1 MASLQDIRRRIASVQ
16 STRKLTKAMEMV
28 SAAKLRRA
36 QARVLALRPY
46 ATDMVEMMMN
56 LATYAEDEAGEFPL
70 LRTHDKEEAHAL
82 VVITGDRGFAGAF
95 NANVIRRG
103 LDVDRELRARGVDV
117 RWLVVGKKGI
127 STLRFRGVDLDHTWQ
142 GKSDHP
148 VYADAQVIAR
158 LVADLYVHEQ
168 VDKVHLIC
176 NHFKSPFEQRVMDV
190 TLLPIEREKITRA
203 DGSRALASYIY
214 EPDAAAVFAGI
225 LPAYIE
231 IAIFRALLESSAS
244 EQGARMTAMRSAS
257 DNAEEMIDSYTL
269 ALNRA
274 RQAAITQ
281 EILEVVAGADAL
293 G

>member
-1 MASLQDIRRRIASVQ
+1 M
-16 STRKLTKAMEMV
+16 
-28 SAAKLRRA
+28 
-36 QARVLALRPY
+36 
-46 ATDMVEMMMN
+46 
-56 LATYAEDEAGEFPL
+56 
-70 LRTHDKEEAHAL
+70 
-82 VVITGDRGFAGAF
+82 
-95 NANVIRRG
+95 
-103 LDVDRELRARGVDV
+103 
-117 RWLVVGKKGI
+117 VGKKGV
-127 STLRFRGVDLDHTWQ
+127 STLRFRGVDLDQTWQ

-158 LVADLYVHEQ
+158 LVADLYVREE
-168 VDKVHLIC
+168 VDKVRLIC

-190 TLLPIEREKITRA
+190 TLLPIEHEKLIRA
-203 DGSRALASYIY
+203 DGSSALASYIY
-214 EPDAAAVFAGI
+214 EPDAAAIFAGI
-225 LPAYIE
+225 LPTYIE